1 MNPFAAF
8 RQWRAERTLAR
19 RPIPDALWQRTLH
32 DFPFLAWRA
41 PAQVER
47 LRQMATLFLAD
58 KEFAGAHGLVVTDA
72 MATAIAA
79 QACVPVLAL
88 GLDWYDGFKTIVVHA
103 DAVRARR
110 RVTDDIGLV
119 HEYDEELTG
128 EAMHDGPVML
138 SWSDVAIAGQAAED
152 AYNVVIHEFAH
163 VLDMRDGQADGV
175 PPLPAGL
182 QAHWTQVIDAQ
193 WQRFCRRVD
202 AGEPTLVD
210 PYGTHGP
217 EEFFA
222 VASEAFFVA
231 PAAFADEERVL
242 HELLQRF
249 YRQDPAAD
257 HAAHAVPAR

>member
-8 RQWRAERTLAR
+8 RQWRAARTLAR
-19 RPIPDALWQRTLH
+19 RPIPDALWQQTLH

-41 PAQVER
+41 PARRER
-47 LRQMATLFLAD
+47 LRHMATLFLAD
-58 KEFAGAHGLVVTDA
+58 KEFAGAHGLEVTDA

-88 GLDWYDGFKTIVVHA
+88 GLDWYDGFKGIVVHA

-110 RVTDDIGLV
+110 QVTDDIGLV
-119 HEYDEELTG
+119 HEYDEDLSG
-128 EAMHDGPVML
+128 EAMQDGPVML
-138 SWSDVAIAGQAAED
+138 SWHDVAIAGASAD
-152 AYNVVIHEFAH
+152 TAYNVVIHEFAH
-163 VLDMRDGQADGV
+163 VLDMRDGSADGI
-175 PPLPAGL
+175 PPLPASL
-182 QAHWTQVIDAQ
+182 QAHWARVIDAQ

-210 PYGTHGP
+210 PYGAAGP

-231 PAAFADEERVL
+231 PAAFAAEEGVL

-257 HAAHAVPAR
+257 HAAYATKAL